1 MLIFATKA
9 APMRISGPSFA
20 MSDASLQAGYNRTV
34 LLLSGSGFAASV
46 NLRSMDTL
54 LPKLSEDFGVTVGQ
68 AAYVVTAYAIGYG
81 VCQLAVGLIGDR
93 FGKFQL
99 IVMLCVLSAATTA
112 LSSLATSI
120 PELAAA
126 RLLAGVAASGIVP
139 LAMAWIGDQ
148 IPIGQRQA
156 VMARYMTG
164 TIAGGLLGQAIGGIL
179 AEHFGWRATTLVF
192 AAGFLVVAAALL
204 SELRKVV
211 RASSKGAPAGPGL
224 FENLREIRG
233 SPYALT
239 VLAGVVIEG
248 IAIFGA
254 LTFAGASL
262 HLRFGLGLGWVGA
275 MLACFAMG
283 GLLYSFVVG
292 ALLRHFQPSAL
303 MRTGGALSA
312 FGLLVLGL
320 SPFLWT
326 MPIAI
331 TVMGFGF
338 YLIHNPLQ
346 VHATQILPS
355 ARGTGVALF
364 ATFLF
369 LAQSFGVALGAPL
382 VDAWGLWPVCVISA
396 CIMAIA
402 GDWLARRLGAPLGIG
417 QRHTDAGPDLT

>member
-1 MLIFATKA
+1 MPIFPTKA
-9 APMRISGPSFA
+9 PLVHSHISDAPMN
-20 MSDASLQAGYNRTV
+20 DTVTVAGYNRTV

-68 AAYVVTAYAIGYG
+68 ASFVITTYAIGYG

-99 IVMLCVLSAATTA
+99 IVALCVLSAAATA
-112 LSSLATSI
+112 LSSLAASI
-120 PELAAA
+120 SELAGA
-126 RLLAGVAASGIVP
+126 RMLAGVAASGIVP

-156 VMARYMTG
+156 VMARYMSG
-164 TIAGGLLGQAIGGIL
+164 TIAGGLLGQVIGGIL
-179 AEHFGWRATTLVF
+179 AEHLGWRATTLVF

-204 SELRKVV
+204 LELRKVAQAGSN
-211 RASSKGAPAGPGL
+211 RAEGGL
-224 FENLREIRG
+224 GLLQNLREISGNRF
-233 SPYALT
+233 ALT
-239 VLAGVVIEG
+239 VLAGVIIEG

-262 HLRFGLGLGWVGA
+262 HLRFGLGLGWVGG
-275 MLACFAMG
+275 MLACFAAG

-292 ALLRHFQPSAL
+292 ALLSRFRPSTLIRA
-303 MRTGGALSA
+303 GGALSA
-312 FGLLVLGL
+312 CGLLALGL

-326 MPIAI
+326 MPVAI
-331 TVMGFGF
+331 TMMGFGF

-364 ATFLF
+364 ATCLF
-369 LAQSFGVALGAPL
+369 LAQSLGVALGAPL
-382 VDAWGLWPVCVISA
+382 VDAWGLWPICVASA
-396 CIMAIA
+396 CIMAA
-402 GDWLARRLGAPLGIG
+402 TGQWLARSLAVAPG
-417 QRHTDAGPDLT
+417 RAAS